1 MSVKFANC
9 AKEKSEMFYRLCLLS
24 GCNKIYIYFQCMK
37 NIYEHLT
44 IQIVPLYIL
53 NSLL

>member
-9 AKEKSEMFYRLCLLS
+9 AKERNEMFSRLCLLS
-24 GCNKIYIYFQCMK
+24 GCNKIYFQCMK

-44 IQIVPLYIL
+44 VEIVALYIL

>member
-9 AKEKSEMFYRLCLLS
+9 AKERNEMLYRLCLLS
-24 GCNKIYIYFQCMK
+24 GCNKIYFQCMN
-37 NIYEHLT
+37 NIYEQLT
-44 IQIVPLYIL
+44 VEIAALYIL

>member
-9 AKEKSEMFYRLCLLS
+9 VKERSEMLYRLGLLS
-24 GCNKIYIYFQCMK
+24 GCNKIYFQCMK

-44 IQIVPLYIL
+44 VEIFPLYIL